1 MCKGGEWDSLINKI
15 IVERD
20 SKTVIKRKR
29 EASNNSGKLCFYY
42 LTSNLG
48 ESSQKEFYITISL
61 EANSLY
67 KYKIYC
73 YYNE

>member
-42 LTSNLG
+42 LTSILG
-48 ESSQKEFYITISL
+48 ESFQL
-61 EANSLY
+61 
-67 KYKIYC
+67 
-73 YYNE
+73 

>member
-29 EASNNSGKLCFYY
+29 EASNNSGKLCLHY

-48 ESSQKEFYITISL
+48 ESFQL
-61 EANSLY
+61 
-67 KYKIYC
+67 
-73 YYNE
+73 

>member
-29 EASNNSGKLCFYY
+29 EENNNFG
-42 LTSNLG
+42 
-48 ESSQKEFYITISL
+48 
-61 EANSLY
+61 
-67 KYKIYC
+67 
-73 YYNE
+73 